1 MHTQGSDIETN
12 KAQTFTVLFEVGTS
26 ALAFIE
32 EEGGDFLPPSLLES
46 FFEHGSSDATFG
58 RRGQLFYAEFDRNAP
73 SFSEAV
79 LTAIADLEA
88 ASSHVL
94 VVRVEPEELVNA
106 ASIAERTGRTREGV
120 RLHIAGLRGP
130 GKFPEPRFY
139 LDSAHPIWTWSA
151 VAAWYAQY
159 TGEESDEA
167 SDAAFLAAL
176 NAALEIRR
184 YAPSAL
190 GVKERDAIAD
200 LVMTGLHK

>member
-120 RLHIAGLRGP
+120 RLRM
-130 GKFPEPRFY
+130 
-139 LDSAHPIWTWSA
+139 DSAHPIWTWSA